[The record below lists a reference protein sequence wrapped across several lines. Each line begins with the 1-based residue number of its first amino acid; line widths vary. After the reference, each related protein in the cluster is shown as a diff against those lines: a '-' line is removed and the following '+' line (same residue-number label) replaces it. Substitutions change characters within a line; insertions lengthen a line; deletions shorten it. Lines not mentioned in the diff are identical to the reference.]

1 MLLLMIRLHMLLLAL
16 AELVKIQHMLQTHMA
31 PLNGRSLLIIGHTHY
46 TLITWKLL
54 MVGGCWCFELP
65 PMSKFLILRVWLRW
79 CAKRTRGLYWFWQ
92 NVPMS
97 SLLLLL
103 VLLAPKVC
111 SRGYKRTRE

>member
-54 MVGGCWCFELP
+54 MVGGYLFF
-65 PMSKFLILRVWLRW
+65 M
-79 CAKRTRGLYWFWQ
+79 
-92 NVPMS
+92 N
-97 SLLLLL
+97 L
-103 VLLAPKVC
+103 VVKIVKPLWNTLVYI
-111 SRGYKRTRE
+111 SHSW